1 VKRRRSTALV
11 FIVLAA
17 FGGLLASILTDS
29 APELGL
35 DLQGGASVVLQPPED
50 TPSDAL
56 DQAIEIIRSRV
67 DALGVA
73 EPDIVRQGDTVLVE
87 LPGVKDQQR
96 ALDIV
101 GQTAELRFRPVLN
114 VLPPEGVEVTTTTTA
129 PGETTTTVPGESTTT
144 FAGESTTTTAAPTTT
159 TTDDDKSAS
168 KSKEVAQGE
177 TTTTTAAPTTTT
189 APGETTTTTA
199 VDPTATTVPVPPPTE
214 IETTSPEEDTDPAVP
229 VVLPDQTNEARY
241 VLGPTTVLGN
251 AISTAGAEFN
261 NVEWS
266 VHLEMTSSGIEGWNG
281 LAAECFNRTSTCPT
295 GLLAITLDGKV
306 VSAPAVRTPSFER
319 DEISISGSFGEGE
332 AKDLA
337 LVLRYGALPVKL
349 ERQDAQ
355 TVSAS
360 LGKDS
365 LRAGLIAGAVG
376 TALVLLYMILYY
388 RVLGAVVVAGL
399 IVWGSLMWSIVSY
412 LGATQGLAL
421 SLAGVTGIIVSIGV
435 TGDSYVVFFERL
447 KDEIRGGAT
456 VRTSVDRGFRHAF
469 RTILIADTSAFIG
482 AATLYLLTVGPVR
495 GFAFFL
501 GLSTILDVTVAWF
514 FTRPVVGILARRR
527 MFTSGSFIGVNAPAP
542 VTVGGGS

>member
-1 VKRRRSTALV
+1 MRRRRSTALI
-11 FIVLAA
+11 FIVVVAL
-17 FGGLLASILTDS
+17 GGLVTSIVTDS

-35 DLQGGASVVLQPPED
+35 DLQGGASVVLQPPEG
-50 TPSDAL
+50 TSSDSL

-114 VLPPEGVEVTTTTTA
+114 VLPPEGEAPEPTTTTTTA
-129 PGETTTTVPGESTTT
+129 PTTS
-144 FAGESTTTTAAPTTT
+144 TTAA
-159 TTDDDKSAS
+159 
-168 KSKEVAQGE
+168 GE
-177 TTTTTAAPTTTT
+177 TTTTTATTAPTTTT
-189 APGETTTTTA
+189 TTIPPEDIETTT
-199 VDPTATTVPVPPPTE
+199 
-214 IETTSPEEDTDPAVP
+214 PEEDTDPAAE
-229 VVLPDQTNEARY
+229 VVLPDQDGTARY

-251 AISTAGAEFN
+251 AVSTASAEFPG
-261 NVEWS
+261 EWT
-266 VHLEMTSSGIEGWNG
+266 VRLEMTSEGIGGFNT
-281 LAAECFNRTSTCPT
+281 LAGECYNRQPTCPT
-295 GLLAITLDGKV
+295 GLLAITLDGEV
-306 VSAPAVRTPSFER
+306 VTAPTIQTPTFER
-319 DEISISGSFGEGE
+319 DQISISGSFGEGE

-337 LVLRYGALPVKL
+337 LVLRYGALPVQL

-365 LRAGLIAGAVG
+365 LEAGLIAGAVG
-376 TALVLLYMILYY
+376 TFLVLLYMLFYY
-388 RVLGAVVVAGL
+388 RLLGAVVIAGL
-399 IVWGSLMWSIVSY
+399 VVWGSLMWSIVSW
-412 LGATQGLAL
+412 LGTTQGLAL

-435 TGDSYVVFFERL
+435 TGDSYIVFFERL

-456 VRTSVDRGFRHAF
+456 IRTSVDRGFRHAF

-514 FTRPVVGILARRR
+514 FTRPLVGILARRR
-527 MFTSGSFIGVNAPAP
+527 RFTSGSFIGVR
-542 VTVGGGS
+542 GGAS